1 MIFLITRL
9 DAIFFILFIGSNEY
23 LMFRDMEVHNKL
35 CVERSI
41 FVAVVF
47 DGESFHIFEGDFAFV
62 VAIEDAVVAG
72 DVGGGGVEFFV
83 HGAVEIHKHFTCGDG
98 FEDSVFVVVIHVE

>member
-1 MIFLITRL
+1 MPYFLFYLLGQIN
-9 DAIFFILFIGSNEY
+9 ILCFVIWKCIISCVW
-23 LMFRDMEVHNKL
+23 RDQ
-35 CVERSI
+35 SI

-98 FEDSVFVVVIHVE
+98 FKDSVFVVVIHVE